1 MKAIVL
7 ILLVGISLSYNPG
20 AAVSYAHQY
29 CQKYNKNYNNY
40 KNSGGDCAN
49 FVSQCM
55 TAGGQSFDG
64 CGGRNSYGMVPS
76 VSDLKNCLTSK
87 GWRQT
92 TRNFQGGYP
101 FFLKSGSHAMLAN
114 YISGSR
120 IYYFAHT
127 KDRCGDTSIS
137 MSSVDTYSL

>member
-1 MKAIVL
+1 MKAIIL
-7 ILLVGISLSYNPG
+7 ILIFGISLLSYNPG
-20 AAVSYAHQY
+20 GAIAYASQYCRNYNPSFNSYAGH
-29 CQKYNKNYNNY
+29 
-40 KNSGGDCAN
+40 DCAN

-64 CGGRNSYGMVPS
+64 CGGRNGYGMIPG
-76 VSDLKNCLTSK
+76 VSNLKNCLTSK

-101 FFLKSGSHAMLAN
+101 FFIRGGSHAMLAN
-114 YISGSR
+114 YISNNR

-127 KDRCGDTSIS
+127 EDRCGDESIP
-137 MSSVDTYSL
+137 MSSVDTYSK